1 MKTVLLLLLLDGYMS
16 IEDYEL
22 NLEARF

>member
-1 MKTVLLLLLLDGYMS
+1 MKTVLLLLDGYVS